1 MYIYM
6 FICINICI
14 YIYTYVYIY
23 IYIYVYVCVLIL
35 KAFNHGLPLLY
46 ILCGCRDGRGE
57 FQTSFHGK
65 IDGFPGSQEDD
76 LHMIYK

>member
-1 MYIYM
+1 M
-6 FICINICI
+6 C
-14 YIYTYVYIY
+14 
-23 IYIYVYVCVLIL
+23 VYVCVLIL
-35 KAFNHGLPLLY
+35 KEFNHGLPLLY

-76 LHMIYK
+76 LQMIGFPCRTVLFPQGAIRSQ